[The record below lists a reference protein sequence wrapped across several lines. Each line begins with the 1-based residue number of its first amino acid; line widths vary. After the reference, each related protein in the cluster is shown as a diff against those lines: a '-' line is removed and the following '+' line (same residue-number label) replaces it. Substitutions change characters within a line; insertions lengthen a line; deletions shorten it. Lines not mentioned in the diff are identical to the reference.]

1 MSEQDPNQVE
11 EQIED
16 EESDVEAHQ
25 LPEIGANIEEGSPGE
40 RNMNIE
46 GSL

>member
-25 LPEIGANIEEGSPGE
+25 LPEIGANIEPGSPGE
-40 RNMNIE
+40 RNMNVE